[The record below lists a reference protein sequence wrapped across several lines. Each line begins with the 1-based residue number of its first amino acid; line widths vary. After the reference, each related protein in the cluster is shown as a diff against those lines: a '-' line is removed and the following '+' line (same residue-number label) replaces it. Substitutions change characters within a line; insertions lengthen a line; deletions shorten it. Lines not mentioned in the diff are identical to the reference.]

1 MAMSASMISD
11 RTLLSWLD
19 DDPVRLEQ
27 HLTEHPE
34 DTDRIDQLTDAPQ
47 LGQRLRDAMTMPEG
61 FLARL
66 SMLKAA
72 DQSKREA
79 AEVLVDLFGTAWRT
93 AAVLFADEE

>member
-19 DDPVRLEQ
+19 GDPVRLER

-34 DTDRIDQLTDAPQ
+34 DTDRIDRLTDAPE
-47 LGQRLRDAMTMPEG
+47 LGERLRSSMTLPEG
-61 FLARL
+61 LLARL
-66 SMLKAA
+66 SEISAA
-72 DQSKREA
+72 DQSRREA
-79 AEVLVDLFGTAWRT
+79 AEVLVDLFSTAWRT